1 VWFHFTEIRSNGF
14 DVAVS
19 GAMRQRG
26 NVARGLLAA
35 LTIMLATRQ
44 NICSEATT
52 AGSTFMRRSI
62 AVSTHRFDFVLKTI
76 LRTQEGL

>member
-1 VWFHFTEIRSNGF
+1 MWFHFTEIRSNGF

-52 AGSTFMRRSI
+52 AGGNLHAAIDRSFHAPI
-62 AVSTHRFDFVLKTI
+62 
-76 LRTQEGL
+76 